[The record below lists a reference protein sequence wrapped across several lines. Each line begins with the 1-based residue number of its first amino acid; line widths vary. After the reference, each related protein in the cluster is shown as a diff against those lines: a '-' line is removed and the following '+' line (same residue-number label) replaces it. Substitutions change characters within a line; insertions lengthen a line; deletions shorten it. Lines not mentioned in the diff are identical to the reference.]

1 MKSEIKSKL
10 SQLNDLEVEI
20 SELKS
25 KIINLE
31 KKGIVI
37 GSVEASYK
45 RPPYTKHNITIEAQ
59 DLRYVNKIND
69 LKQTLQLRLCNL
81 LELQNEIEKFISGL
95 PTSRLRRIFELRYI
109 NQFSWQ
115 KIAYVVGGY
124 ATKDSVRKEH
134 DRFLKEN

>member
-1 MKSEIKSKL
+1 MKLEIKSKL
-10 SQLNDLEVEI
+10 SQLNDLRIEI
-20 SELKS
+20 SELQF
-25 KIINLE
+25 KIEKLE

-37 GSVEASYK
+37 GNVEASYK
-45 RPPYTKHNITIEAQ
+45 KPPYTKHNISIEAS
-59 DLRYVNKIND
+59 DPRYINKMND
-69 LKQTLQLRLCNL
+69 LKQTLQLRLNNL

-115 KIAYVVGGY
+115 KIAYTIGGY

>member
-1 MKSEIKSKL
+1 MKLEIKSKL
-10 SQLNDLEVEI
+10 SQLNDLRIEI
-20 SELKS
+20 SELQF
-25 KIINLE
+25 KIEKLE

-45 RPPYTKHNITIEAQ
+45 KPPYTKHNISIEAS
-59 DLRYVNKIND
+59 DPRYINKMND
-69 LKQTLQLRLCNL
+69 LKQTLQLRLNNL

-109 NQFSWQ
+109 NQLTKK
-115 KIAYVVGGY
+115 KIAYTIGGY

>member
-1 MKSEIKSKL
+1 MKLEIKSKL
-10 SQLNDLEVEI
+10 SQLNDLRIEI
-20 SELKS
+20 SELQF
-25 KIINLE
+25 KIEKLE

-45 RPPYTKHNITIEAQ
+45 KPPYTKHNISIEAS
-59 DLRYVNKIND
+59 DPRYINKMND
-69 LKQTLQLRLCNL
+69 LKQTLQLRLNNL

-115 KIAYVVGGY
+115 KIAYTIGGY